1 MTDNEPSS
9 EPSACV
15 DIDVRGGSGG
25 RMAGVVVL
33 ASDWDSGM
41 LV

>member
-1 MTDNEPSS
+1 MTDNKLRS

-33 ASDWDSGM
+33 ASDWGRGM